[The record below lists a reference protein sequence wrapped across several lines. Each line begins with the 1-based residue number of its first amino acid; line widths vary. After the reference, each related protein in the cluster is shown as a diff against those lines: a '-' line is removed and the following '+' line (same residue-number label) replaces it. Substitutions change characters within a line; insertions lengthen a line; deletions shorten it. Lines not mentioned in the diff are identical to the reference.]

1 MAPKLD
7 NFIYLWHC
15 ARIRWIWKIA
25 ILPILKGPF
34 RFESLYVFLH
44 IQMNSTHLR
53 YLLETEKSCFSVL
66 LQIRKKLYVLFS
78 TFESGAFIW
87 SGYLLL
93 SSSEWRWTCEPYL
106 FLHYYSP
113 RKPLVFQGFESLSF
127 PASYYFYKLQT
138 QKLVE
143 LYQIKYWKYGLDING

>member
-1 MAPKLD
+1 MNLENCNFAYLEKDFLD
-7 NFIYLWHC
+7 LNHC
-15 ARIRWIWKIA
+15 ICFFTYRWIIPVKKIS
-25 ILPILKGPF
+25 F
-34 RFESLYVFLH
+34 WYR
-44 IQMNSTHLR
+44 
-53 YLLETEKSCFSVL
+53 KSYFSVL
-66 LQIRKKLYVLFS
+66 LQIRKKLYVMFS

-143 LYQIKYWKYGLDING
+143 LYPI